1 MLYLEHPEYG
11 VLAASD
17 MPKNNTD
24 EYTVITE
31 QQYNFAIE
39 EMNRLQ
45 KEKEEKEE
53 KLNETN

>member
-1 MLYLEHPEYG
+1 MIYLEHPEYG
-11 VLAASD
+11 VFIASN

-31 QQYNFAIE
+31 QQYNFAME